1 MKLFGIPLRK
11 PNFGELT
18 AAAVMATG
26 LWVLAIGLMRV
37 LNVAIDRSDAGALLI
52 VVVWG
57 CISARC
63 GIRVGLGNR
72 HLAANLAVSAALL
85 ALYQGAWAMAV

>member
-1 MKLFGIPLRK
+1 MKLFGISLRK

-37 LNVAIDRSDAGALLI
+37 LNMTIDRSDAGALLI
-52 VVVWG
+52 VVLWG

-63 GIRVGLGNR
+63 GIRVGMGNR
-72 HLAANLAVSAALL
+72 HLAANLAVSGVLL
-85 ALYQGAWAMAV
+85 ALYQGAWAMAA